1 MVPELYWLTLT
12 TLMTGVL
19 WIPYILQMIRENG
32 VQKVLQG
39 TDGTPAPKAAWAV
52 RMKKAH
58 VNAVENLV
66 VFAPLAILVAV
77 NGAYTPMTAQFAMV
91 YFFARLVHV
100 VVYTLG
106 IPAIKTVAFIIGSL
120 CQIGLALTLLGLM

>member
-1 MVPELYWLTLT
+1 MVPELFWLILT

-19 WIPYILQMIRENG
+19 WIPYILQMIKENG
-32 VQKVLQG
+32 VAKVLKG
-39 TDGTPAPKAAWAV
+39 TDGTPAPKAPWAV

-66 VFAPLAILVAV
+66 VFAPLVIIIAMT
-77 NGAYTPMTAQFAMV
+77 GAYTAMTAPLAMV

-106 IPAIKTVAFIIGSL
+106 IPAVKTVAFIIGSL
-120 CQIGLALTLLGLM
+120 CQIGLALTLLGFM